1 MTMLQTCPVC
11 GEGHLTPQVSAME
24 IVINGTTYELPSY
37 YAICNMCESEVADAD
52 DANENAR
59 VMRELRDSIGASFED
74 VIRSMKEN
82 E

>member
-1 MTMLQTCPVC
+1 MTMLTVCPVC
-11 GEGHLTPQVSAME
+11 GEGHLTPQVGRLD
-24 IVINGTTYELPSY
+24 ITINGRDYELPSY
-37 YAICNMCESEVADAD
+37 YAICNSCESEVADAD
-52 DANENAR
+52 DVNENAR